1 MSKILIDPLINFN
14 GKINTASNFE
24 KYSKSHEKKKMS
36 PQLLAGKNR
45 YHKVEMCVC
54 VCVCVYI
61 YTHILG
67 TQSWV

>member
-1 MSKILIDPLINFN
+1 MVKLTQQVTLKNIQNHM
-14 GKINTASNFE
+14 K
-24 KYSKSHEKKKMS
+24 KKKMS
-36 PQLLAGKNR
+36 PQLRAGKNR